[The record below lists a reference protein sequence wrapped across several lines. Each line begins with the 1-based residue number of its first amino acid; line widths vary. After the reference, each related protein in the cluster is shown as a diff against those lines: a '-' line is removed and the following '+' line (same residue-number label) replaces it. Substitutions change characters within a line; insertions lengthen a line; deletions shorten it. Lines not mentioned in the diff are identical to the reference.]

1 MELKRRSAEAIFY
14 FFFLSSCFLELVEE
28 AALDVLHIA
37 QFWL

>member
-1 MELKRRSAEAIFY
+1 MELKRRSAEAIFH
-14 FFFLSSCFLELVEE
+14 FFLSSCFLELGEE